1 MDLFLKVDSIS
12 FIYLQSKLSN
22 GQIATY
28 LKMQI
33 QASLLVNHVL
43 GNKIQATC
51 VSLAQKLQ
59 TVF

>member
-43 GNKIQATC
+43 GNKI
-51 VSLAQKLQ
+51 
-59 TVF
+59 